1 MPNGLKNRTQ
11 RFFLDVYPV
20 QGQSPSNSKASRI
33 GDAPG
38 VPDPLWLAV
47 VVVAV
52 VVAAAVI
59 AVVSFVDYNY
69 NGDIYHIHFN
79 GSYIMYHTITKYNE
93 PWFLDLGLTPLV

>member
-1 MPNGLKNRTQ
+1 M
-11 RFFLDVYPV
+11 FFLDVYPV

-69 NGDIYHIHFN
+69 NGDIYHRKEYMF
-79 GSYIMYHTITKYNE
+79 TKKQKM
-93 PWFLDLGLTPLV
+93 P